1 MQSHCESNPETFYQI
16 CQFNGHCTVFFLL
29 NVLTINM
36 PTEHY
41 TITTISIHAIAI
53 LMNQEKKK
61 SNASRTAENF
71 HGLN

>member
-1 MQSHCESNPETFYQI
+1 
-16 CQFNGHCTVFFLL
+16 
-29 NVLTINM
+29 M

-41 TITTISIHAIAI
+41 MITTISIHAIAI

-71 HGLN
+71 HGMN